1 MGDRLRNFVRNLTGK
16 SDATL
21 VDHLLQQLDA
31 TARAADLARRLVA
44 GEVGAEPGAEQ
55 MSQIETEGDHA
66 RRALIEQL
74 RRSLATPIDRE
85 DLNRLSRSVD
95 DILDNLRDLAT
106 EFRLYEATEEPL
118 LHEGID
124 NLARGIRALH
134 DATGC
139 LIDQPEDAARRAAES
154 KKNDVRRSYQQ
165 AMADL
170 LTSTDDV
177 DTRLLRRRELLRR
190 IDITGLRLAEAA
202 DALADGAVKRSH

>member
-1 MGDRLRNFVRNLTGK
+1 MADRLRNFVRNLTGK

-31 TARAADLARRLVA
+31 TSRGADLARQMVTGAVA
-44 GEVGAEPGAEQ
+44 TDLGIEQ
-55 MSQIETEGDHA
+55 MSAIEGEGDDA
-66 RRALIEQL
+66 RRDLIAQL

-95 DILDNLRDLAT
+95 DILDNLRDLAY
-106 EFRLYEATEEPL
+106 EFHLYELVEEPL
-118 LHEGID
+118 LTEGID
-124 NLARGIRALH
+124 NLSRGIDDLTE
-134 DATGC
+134 ATNS
-139 LIDQPEDAARRAAES
+139 LIERPEEAAQRAAES

-165 AMADL
+165 AMAEL
-170 LTSTDDV
+170 LTSTDEV

-190 IDITGLRLAEAA
+190 LDITGLRLAEAA